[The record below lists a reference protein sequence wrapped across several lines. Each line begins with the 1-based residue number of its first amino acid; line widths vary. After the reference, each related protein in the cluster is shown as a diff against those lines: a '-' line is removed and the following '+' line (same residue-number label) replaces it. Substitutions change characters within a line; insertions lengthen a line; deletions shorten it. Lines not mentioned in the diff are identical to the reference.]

1 MVFWELVRMVFK
13 MEFQPDFCSR
23 RLIQNGF
30 WAYYSYQTARDML
43 LRKSPKEINILTN
56 ADLLQLSKLFPE
68 VQFRNGR
75 RENGYLCSSDIPVY
89 FYVSDFPVD
98 NTVKIPGI
106 LELEKAVLEQAVGRV
121 LFRIDGFFYNVRKE
135 IFHDP
140 LDAYAQLKSGIIQ
153 TITEPGVAS
162 RKFPTIALETA
173 KIFSDTGFTI
183 NDSLDLF
190 LREHPIGSVYRTLNE
205 EIIADFL
212 HICSTE
218 RAGSALELLDR
229 WNVFDTLLP
238 EVACLKQVFHDKD
251 HHPEGNAFWHTL
263 RSLKCVKS
271 PNRNLMMAILIH
283 DTGKAT
289 TRKEGNGK
297 RFPNHSGE
305 SRKIAGNVLRRFHFD
320 KNDTEEILFLVDN
333 HMTLNWIERLPG
345 KSQSK
350 IFSSPYFPNLL
361 ELYRADIESGYHN
374 VRNYYRIARMYR
386 TFKRKKR
393 FKEQGIYSR

>member
-1 MVFWELVRMVFK
+1 
-13 MEFQPDFCSR
+13 
-23 RLIQNGF
+23 
-30 WAYYSYQTARDML
+30 ML
-43 LRKSPKEINILTN
+43 LRKSPKKINILTN
-56 ADLLQLSKLFPE
+56 ADLFQLSKLFPE

-75 RENGYLCSSDIPVY
+75 KENGYLYNSDLPVY
-89 FYVSDFPVD
+89 FHVSDFPVE

-106 LELEKAVLEQAVGRV
+106 IELEKTVLESAAQRV
-121 LFRIDGFFYNVRKE
+121 LFRIDGFFYNVGKE

-140 LDAYAQLKSGIIQ
+140 LDAYTQLKRGIIQ
-153 TITEPGVAS
+153 TTKEPDEAS

-173 KIFSDTGFTI
+173 KIFGDTGFSI
-183 NDSLDLF
+183 IDNLELF
-190 LREHPIGSVYRTLNE
+190 LHEHPGGTVYQTLNE
-205 EIIADFL
+205 AIIADFL

-218 RAGSALELLDR
+218 RAGSAMELLDR
-229 WNVFDTLLP
+229 WGVIDTLLP
-238 EVACLKQVFHDKD
+238 EVACLKQVLHDKD
-251 HHPEGNAFWHTL
+251 HHPEGNAFWHTI

-271 PNRNLMMAILIH
+271 PNRNLMMAILLH

-305 SRKIAGNVLRRFHFD
+305 SRKIAGNVLRRFHFN
-320 KNDTEEILFLVDN
+320 KKDTDEILFLVDN
-333 HMTLNWIERLPG
+333 HMTLNWIERLPE
-345 KSQSK
+345 KSKRQ

-374 VRNYYRIARMYR
+374 VHNYYRIARRYR

-393 FKEQGIYSR
+393 LEEQGIYSR